1 VCGRRPPPTRAA
13 SRATQAGQIAST
25 ATIASL
31 QIGCAAQRRR
41 ASAAVVVYGPR
52 MSRRAFNDRTV
63 VITGASAGIGLACAR
78 LFAQE
83 GANVVAVARGAPEL
97 ERARA
102 ELARL
107 GPVLAIAADVA
118 HPDSAERIVSGAI
131 AQFGALHVLVNNA
144 GMHARG
150 LFGDQD
156 TDDLAAMV
164 DVNLRAPIVLTR
176 HALPHLVASGHGA
189 VVNVASLAGKIPTA
203 GGVVYSAT
211 KFGLRAF
218 SMALADELRGSGVTV
233 SCVSPGP
240 VDTQFIMAEL
250 DTVSDLTMSQPLVT
264 AEDVAALVLLSAQ
277 DGRPERSTPRLSGA
291 LATLGYIA
299 PSVRRVLRPLLERRG
314 RRNKEKLRAR
324 PAR

>member
-1 VCGRRPPPTRAA
+1 MT
-13 SRATQAGQIAST
+13 S
-25 ATIASL
+25 
-31 QIGCAAQRRR
+31 
-41 ASAAVVVYGPR
+41 
-52 MSRRAFNDRTV
+52 RAFNDRTV

-78 LFAQE
+78 QFARA
-83 GANVVAVARGAPEL
+83 GANVVAVARGAAEL
-97 ERARA
+97 ENTRA

-107 GPVLAIAADVA
+107 GPVLAIVADVA
-118 HPDSAERIVSGAI
+118 DPTAPERIVSGTL

-156 TDDLAAMV
+156 GDDLAAMV

-176 HALPHLVASGHGA
+176 QALPHLIASGHGA
-189 VVNVASLAGKIPTA
+189 VVNVASLAGKVPTA

-264 AEDVAALVLLSAQ
+264 ADQVAALVLASAL
-277 DGRPERSTPRLSGA
+277 DGRLERATPRLSGA
-291 LATLGYIA
+291 LATLGYVA
-299 PSVRRVLRPLLERRG
+299 PSMRRVLRPLLERIG
-314 RRNKEKLRAR
+314 RRNKDRLRAR

>member
-1 VCGRRPPPTRAA
+1 
-13 SRATQAGQIAST
+13 
-25 ATIASL
+25 
-31 QIGCAAQRRR
+31 
-41 ASAAVVVYGPR
+41 
-52 MSRRAFNDRTV
+52 MSSPHGFQDRTV

-78 LFAQE
+78 QFARA
-83 GANVVAVARGAPEL
+83 GANLVIVARGATEL

-118 HPDSAERIVSGAI
+118 HADAPARIVA
-131 AQFGALHVLVNNA
+131 ATLAEFGALHVLVNNA

-150 LFGDQD
+150 ELADQD
-156 TDDLAAMV
+156 ADDLAAMV

-176 HALPHLVASGHGA
+176 HALPHLVASGRGA
-189 VVNVASLAGKIPTA
+189 IVNVASLAGKVPTA

-218 SMALADELRGSGVTV
+218 SMALADELRGRGVTV

-250 DTVSDLTMSQPLVT
+250 DTVSDLTMSQPLVS
-264 AEDVAALVLLSAQ
+264 ADAVAALVLASAR
-277 DGRPERSTPRLSGA
+277 DGRAERSTPRLSGA
-291 LATLGYIA
+291 LATLGYVA
-299 PSVRRVLRPLLERRG
+299 PSVRRLLRPLLERRG
-314 RRNKEKLRAR
+314 RRNKARLRAR
-324 PAR
+324 TAP

>member
-1 VCGRRPPPTRAA
+1 MT
-13 SRATQAGQIAST
+13 S
-25 ATIASL
+25 
-31 QIGCAAQRRR
+31 
-41 ASAAVVVYGPR
+41 
-52 MSRRAFNDRTV
+52 RAFNDRTV

-78 LFAQE
+78 QFARA
-83 GANVVAVARGAPEL
+83 GANVVAVARGAAEL
-97 ERARA
+97 ETTRA

-107 GPVLAIAADVA
+107 GPVLAIVADVA
-118 HPDSAERIVSGAI
+118 DPTAPERIVSGTL

-156 TDDLAAMV
+156 VDDLAAMV

-176 HALPHLVASGHGA
+176 QALPHLIASGHGA
-189 VVNVASLAGKIPTA
+189 VVNVASLAGKVPTA

-218 SMALADELRGSGVTV
+218 SMALADELRGTGVTV

-264 AEDVAALVLLSAQ
+264 ADQVAALVLASAL
-277 DGRPERSTPRLSGA
+277 DGRLERATPRLSGA
-291 LATLGYIA
+291 LATLGYVA
-299 PSVRRVLRPLLERRG
+299 PSVRRVLRPLLERIG
-314 RRNKEKLRAR
+314 RRNKDRLRAR